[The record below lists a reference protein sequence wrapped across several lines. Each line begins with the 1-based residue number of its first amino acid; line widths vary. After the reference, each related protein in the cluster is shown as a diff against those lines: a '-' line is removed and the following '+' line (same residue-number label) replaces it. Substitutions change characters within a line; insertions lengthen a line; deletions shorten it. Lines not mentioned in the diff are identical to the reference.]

1 MALAGLAWGG
11 PAILLIIVRQRRGH
25 SMARLKKVL
34 VVGGGTAG
42 WLAACYLAK
51 AVNAVDPR
59 SVQVHLVESPD
70 IGLLGVGEA
79 TFPSIRGTLAA
90 IGLDERRFLVG
101 ATATYKQGI
110 HYRHWVRPPGDP
122 GPDHFFH
129 PFNAPS
135 QRPGGP
141 ELLPYWLLGEAPVG
155 MPFADAVSMQT
166 TLVDHSRAPKRA
178 RDADYQGPMNHAF
191 HFDAACFARVLAEHG
206 QQSLGVVRHEATV
219 ERAELDENG
228 AIARVVTKEEGELTA
243 DLYVDCTGLRGT
255 LIGGTM
261 QSPFRSRADVLFAD
275 RAVAMQVPYDTPD
288 MPIASYTISTAQEAG
303 WVWDIG
309 LQKRR
314 GVGYVY
320 SSRHTDDQRAEE
332 AFRRYVGAAGDGLK
346 AMHIKFE
353 TGYRPEHWRKNC
365 VAVGLAGGF
374 VEPLESTGIALVEL
388 ATYLITHLLP
398 ADTDE
403 MEGAARHF
411 NEMMVARYDRIIDFI
426 KMHYC
431 LSQRRDSRFWIDNID
446 PASIPATLQDKLE
459 KWKRRPP
466 HRLDFVSDLEMFM
479 TSSWQYVLYGMEFK
493 TDLEPMRSAYPH
505 RDAARHEFAMI
516 QQAAIRALDDLP
528 DHRALVEQLCDEHVR
543 RGQAHAAGV
552 LHASA

>member
-1 MALAGLAWGG
+1 
-11 PAILLIIVRQRRGH
+11 
-25 SMARLKKVL
+25 MARLKKVL
-34 VVGGGTAG
+34 IVGGGTAG
-42 WLAACYLAK
+42 WLAACYLAR

-110 HYRHWVRPPGDP
+110 HYRHWVRPPGVP
-122 GPDHFFH
+122 GADHFFH

-141 ELLPYWLLGEAPVG
+141 ELLPYWLLGAAPEG
-155 MPFADAVSMQT
+155 MSFAEAVSMQA
-166 TLVDHSRAPKRA
+166 TLVDHARAPRRA
-178 RDADYQGPMNHAF
+178 RDPDYQGPMNHAF

-206 QQSLGVVRHEATV
+206 QQTLGVVRHVATV
-219 ERAELDENG
+219 ERAERGEDG
-228 AIARVVTKEEGELTA
+228 AITRVVTTEEGDLTA
-243 DLYVDCTGLRGT
+243 DLYVDCTGLRGM
-255 LIGGTM
+255 LIGDVM
-261 QSPFRSRADVLFAD
+261 RSPFRSRADVLFAD
-275 RAVAMQVPYDTPD
+275 RAVAMQVPYDAPD
-288 MPIASYTISTAQEAG
+288 APIPSYTIATAQEAG
-303 WVWDIG
+303 WIWDIG

-320 SSRHTDDQRAEE
+320 SSRHTSDDRAEDV
-332 AFRRYVGAAGDGLK
+332 FRRYVGTGGDGLK

-374 VEPLESTGIALVEL
+374 VEPLESTGIALIEL
-388 ATYLITHLLP
+388 ASYLLAHLLP
-398 ADTDE
+398 AGTDD

-431 LSQRRDSRFWIDNID
+431 LSQRRDSSFWVDNC
-446 PASIPATLQDKLE
+446 AEGGIPQSLQDKLL
-459 KWKRRPP
+459 KWKERPP
-466 HRLDFVSDLEMFM
+466 HRLDFVTDLEMFM
-479 TSSWQYVLYGMEFK
+479 PASWQYVLYGMEFR
-493 TDLEPMRSAYPH
+493 TDLEPMRSAYAH
-505 RDAARHEFAMI
+505 MDAARHEFAMI
-516 QQAAIRALDDLP
+516 RQAARQALDDLP
-528 DHRALVEQLCDEHVR
+528 DHRALVDQLCREY
-543 RGQAHAAGV
+543 GQRTQP
-552 LHASA
+552 

>member
-1 MALAGLAWGG
+1 
-11 PAILLIIVRQRRGH
+11 
-25 SMARLKKVL
+25 MARVKKVL
-34 VVGGGTAG
+34 IVGGGTAG
-42 WLAACYLAK
+42 WLTACYLAK

-79 TFPSIRGTLAA
+79 TFPSIRGTLSA

-110 HYRHWVRPPGDP
+110 HYRHWVRPPGAP

-141 ELLPYWLLGEAPVG
+141 ELLPYWLLGAAPDG
-155 MPFADAVSMQT
+155 MSFAEAVSMQT
-166 TLVDHSRAPKRA
+166 TLVGHSRAPRRA
-178 RDADYQGPMNHAF
+178 KDPDYQGPMNHAF

-206 QQSLGVVRHEATV
+206 QQTLGVVRHMATV
-219 ERAELDENG
+219 ERAELDEQG
-228 AIARVVTKEEGELTA
+228 AIARVVTKEEGDLTA

-255 LIGGTM
+255 LIGDM
-261 QSPFRSRADVLFAD
+261 MKSPFRSRADVLFAD

-288 MPIASYTISTAQEAG
+288 APIPSYTISTAQEAG
-303 WVWDIG
+303 WIWDIG

-320 SSRHTDDQRAEE
+320 SSRHTSDERAEDV
-332 AFRRYVGAAGDGLK
+332 FRHYVGKGGDDLK
-346 AMHIKFE
+346 ALRITFE

-388 ATYLITHLLP
+388 ASYLLAHLLP
-398 ADTDE
+398 GGTDD

-431 LSQRRDSRFWIDNID
+431 LSQRRDSSFWVDNCD
-446 PASIPATLQDKLE
+446 SAGIPPSLREKLV
-459 KWKRRPP
+459 KWKQRPP
-466 HRLDFVSDLEMFM
+466 HRLDFVTDLEMFM
-479 TSSWQYVLYGMEFK
+479 PASWQYVLYGMEFR
-493 TDLEPMRSAYPH
+493 TDLEARRSAYPH
-505 RDAARHEFAMI
+505 VEAARNEFAMI
-516 QQAAIRALDDLP
+516 RQAARRALDDLP
-528 DHRALVEQLCDEHVR
+528 DHRGLVEQLCREYE
-543 RGQAHAAGV
+543 GV
-552 LHASA
+552 GKL

>member
-1 MALAGLAWGG
+1 
-11 PAILLIIVRQRRGH
+11 
-25 SMARLKKVL
+25 MARLKKVL
-34 VVGGGTAG
+34 IVGGGTAG

-51 AVNAVDPR
+51 AVNAVDPQ

-101 ATATYKQGI
+101 ATVTYKQGI
-110 HYRHWVRPPGDP
+110 HYRHWVRPPGAP
-122 GPDHFFH
+122 GADHFFH

-141 ELLPYWLLGEAPVG
+141 ELLPYWLLGAAPEG

-166 TLVDHSRAPKRA
+166 ALVDHSRAPKRFN
-178 RDADYQGPMNHAF
+178 DPDYQGPMNHAF
-191 HFDAACFARVLAEHG
+191 HFDAACFARLLAEHG
-206 QQSLGVVRHEATV
+206 QETLGVKRHVATV
-219 ERAELDENG
+219 ERTELDEHG
-228 AIARVVTKEEGELTA
+228 AVARVVTKELAELTA
-243 DLYVDCTGLRGT
+243 DLYVDCTGLRGM
-255 LIGGTM
+255 LIGNVM

-275 RAVAMQVPYDTPD
+275 RAVAMQVPYEKADTPI
-288 MPIASYTISTAQEAG
+288 PSYTISTAQEAG
-303 WVWDIG
+303 WIWDIG

-320 SSRHTDDQRAEE
+320 SSRHTPDERAEE
-332 AFRRYVGAAGDGLK
+332 VFRGYLGAAAEGLK

-374 VEPLESTGIALVEL
+374 VEPLESTGIALIEL
-388 ATYLITHLLP
+388 ATYLLTHLLP
-398 ADTDE
+398 NDTDE
-403 MEGAARHF
+403 MERAARHF

-431 LSQRRDSRFWIDNID
+431 LSQRRDSSFWIDNAD
-446 PASIPATLQDKLE
+446 PASIPLTLQDKLAQ
-459 KWKRRPP
+459 WKHRPP
-466 HRLDFVSDLEMFM
+466 HRLDFVSDLEMFLV
-479 TSSWQYVLYGMEFK
+479 SSWQYVLYGMEFK
-493 TDLEPMRSAYPH
+493 TDFSAMRSAYP
-505 RDAARHEFAMI
+505 RVDEARQEFRNIQLAAS
-516 QQAAIRALDDLP
+516 QALHDLP
-528 DHRALVEQLCDEHVR
+528 DHRSLVERMCREYR
-543 RGQAHAAGV
+543 ERAGME
-552 LHASA
+552 SALA

>member
-1 MALAGLAWGG
+1 
-11 PAILLIIVRQRRGH
+11 
-25 SMARLKKVL
+25 MARLKKVL

-79 TFPSIRGTLAA
+79 TFPSIRGTLSA

-110 HYRHWVRPPGDP
+110 HYRHWVRPPGTP
-122 GPDHFFH
+122 GADHFFH

-141 ELLPYWLLGEAPVG
+141 ELLPYWLLGAAPAG

-166 TLVDHSRAPKRA
+166 TLVDHSRAPRRA
-178 RDADYQGPMNHAF
+178 RDTDYQGPMNHAF

-206 QQSLGVVRHEATV
+206 QQALGVVRHVATV
-219 ERAELDENG
+219 ERTELDENG

-243 DLYVDCTGLRGT
+243 DLYVDCTGLRGM
-255 LIGGTM
+255 LIGNVM

-288 MPIASYTISTAQEAG
+288 APIPSYTISTAQEAG
-303 WVWDIG
+303 WIWDIG

-314 GVGYVY
+314 GSGYVY
-320 SSRHTDDQRAEE
+320 SSRHTTDDRAEE
-332 AFRRYVGAAGDGLK
+332 VFRRYLGRAGDGLK

-374 VEPLESTGIALVEL
+374 VEPLESTGIALIEL
-388 ATYLITHLLP
+388 AAYLLTHLLP
-398 ADTDE
+398 GDTDD
-403 MEGAARHF
+403 MEAAARHF

-431 LSQRRDSRFWIDNID
+431 LSQRRDSSFWIDNAD
-446 PASIPATLQDKLE
+446 PASIPQTLQDKLE

-466 HRLDFVSDLEMFM
+466 HRLDFISDLEMFM

-505 RDAARHEFAMI
+505 TEAARQEFAMI

-528 DHRALVEQLCDEHVR
+528 DHRALVEQLCREHVQR
-543 RGQAHAAGV
+543 QKSDASVAASV
-552 LHASA
+552 SL

>member
-1 MALAGLAWGG
+1 GVA
-11 PAILLIIVRQRRGH
+11 PA
-25 SMARLKKVL
+25 
-34 VVGGGTAG
+34 
-42 WLAACYLAK
+42 
-51 AVNAVDPR
+51 
-59 SVQVHLVESPD
+59 
-70 IGLLGVGEA
+70 
-79 TFPSIRGTLAA
+79 
-90 IGLDERRFLVG
+90 
-101 ATATYKQGI
+101 
-110 HYRHWVRPPGDP
+110 
-122 GPDHFFH
+122 
-129 PFNAPS
+129 
-135 QRPGGP
+135 
-141 ELLPYWLLGEAPVG
+141 G

-206 QQSLGVVRHEATV
+206 QQALGVVRHEATV
-219 ERAELDENG
+219 ERAEWDEHG
-228 AIARVVTKEEGELTA
+228 AIARVVTKEEGALTA

-255 LIGGTM
+255 LIGKAM

-288 MPIASYTISTAQEAG
+288 APIASYTISTAQEAG
-303 WVWDIG
+303 WIWDIG

-332 AFRRYVGAAGDGLK
+332 VFRRYVGPAGDALK

-388 ATYLITHLLP
+388 ATYLLTHLLP

-431 LSQRRDSRFWIDNID
+431 LSQRRDSCFWMDNTD

-505 RDAARHEFAMI
+505 VDAARHEFAMI
-516 QQAAIRALDDLP
+516 QQAALRALDDLP
-528 DHRALVEQLCDEHVR
+528 DHRALVEQLCEEHAR
-543 RGQAHAAGV
+543 RGQGHAAGV

>member
-1 MALAGLAWGG
+1 
-11 PAILLIIVRQRRGH
+11 
-25 SMARLKKVL
+25 MARLKKVL

-42 WLAACYLAK
+42 WLTACYLAR

-110 HYRHWVRPPGDP
+110 HYRHWVRPPGAP
-122 GPDHFFH
+122 GADHFFH

-141 ELLPYWLLGEAPVG
+141 ELLPYWLLGAAPAG

-166 TLVDHSRAPKRA
+166 ALVDHSRAPKRVK
-178 RDADYQGPMNHAF
+178 DADYQGPMNHAF

-206 QQSLGVVRHEATV
+206 QETLGVVRHTATV
-219 ERAELDENG
+219 ERAELDEHG

-243 DLYVDCTGLRGT
+243 DLYVDCTGLRGM
-255 LIGGTM
+255 LIGGAM

-275 RAVAMQVPYDTPD
+275 RAVAMQVPYDAPDTPI
-288 MPIASYTISTAQEAG
+288 PSYTISTAQEAG
-303 WVWDIG
+303 WIWDIG

-320 SSRHTDDQRAEE
+320 SSRHTDDERAEAVFRKYLGE
-332 AFRRYVGAAGDGLK
+332 AGKGGR
-346 AMHIKFE
+346 AMQIKFE

-374 VEPLESTGIALVEL
+374 VEPLESTGIALIEL
-388 ATYLITHLLP
+388 ATYLLTHLLP
-398 ADTDE
+398 GDTDD
-403 MEGAARHF
+403 MESAARHY

-431 LSQRRDSRFWIDNID
+431 LSQRRDSAFWLENAD
-446 PASIPATLQDKLE
+446 PSSIPQTLREKLE
-459 KWKRRPP
+459 KWKTRPP

-479 TSSWQYVLYGMEFK
+479 TSSWQYILYGMEFR
-493 TDLEPMRSAYPH
+493 TDLEPMRSAYP
-505 RDAARHEFAMI
+505 DVEVARREFGMI
-516 QQAAIRALDDLP
+516 QQAAVRALDDLP
-528 DHRALVEQLCDEHVR
+528 DHRGLVEQLCAEHR
-543 RGQAHAAGV
+543 PRSPATHAGHRDRIAERSRV
-552 LHASA
+552 

>member
-1 MALAGLAWGG
+1 
-11 PAILLIIVRQRRGH
+11 
-25 SMARLKKVL
+25 MARLKKVL
-34 VVGGGTAG
+34 IVGGGTAG

-110 HYRHWVRPPGDP
+110 HYRHWVRPPGTA
-122 GPDHFFH
+122 GADHFFH

-141 ELLPYWLLGEAPVG
+141 ELLPYWLLGAAPEG
-155 MPFADAVSMQT
+155 MSFADAVSMQS
-166 TLVDHSRAPKRA
+166 TLVDHSRAPRRA

-206 QQSLGVVRHEATV
+206 QQALGVVRHVATV
-219 ERAELDENG
+219 ERTELDEQG
-228 AIARVVTKEEGELTA
+228 AIARVVTKEEGDLTA
-243 DLYVDCTGLRGT
+243 DLYVDCTGLRGM
-255 LIGGTM
+255 LIGNVM

-275 RAVAMQVPYDTPD
+275 RAVAIQVPYEKPD
-288 MPIASYTISTAQEAG
+288 APIPSYTISTAQEAG
-303 WVWDIG
+303 WIWDIG

-314 GVGYVY
+314 GAGYVY
-320 SSRHTDDQRAEE
+320 SSRHTTDDRAEE
-332 AFRRYVGAAGDGLK
+332 VFRRYLGSAGEGLK
-346 AMHIKFE
+346 ALHIKFE

-374 VEPLESTGIALVEL
+374 VEPLESTGIALIEL
-388 ATYLITHLLP
+388 ATYLLTHLLP
-398 ADTDE
+398 GDTDN
-403 MEGAARHF
+403 MESAARHF

-431 LSQRRDSRFWIDNID
+431 LSQRRDSQFWIDNCD
-446 PASIPATLQDKLE
+446 VASIPQTLQEKLG
-459 KWKRRPP
+459 KWKQRPP

-479 TSSWQYVLYGMEFK
+479 TASWQYVLYGMEFQ
-493 TDLEPMRSAYPH
+493 TDLEPMRSAYP
-505 RDAARHEFAMI
+505 DMEAAQREFAMI
-516 QQAAIRALDDLP
+516 RQAGARALDDLP
-528 DHRALVEQLCDEHVR
+528 DHRALVEQLCREYVERSRVPEEHLIDR
-543 RGQAHAAGV
+543 LAHTTAK
-552 LHASA
+552 